1 MNAQDLTLFGS
12 IWAHWLSWT
21 ILIPVLGAL
30 AIAIVPKD
38 RHTLMKGIA
47 LVVSLI
53 VFVMGIAIWFSF
65 DPDTAAFQMTESM
78 RWIPG
83 IGASYLVGI
92 DGMSMILVV
101 LTAFLTPIA
110 LLGTWTSVT
119 EKMKGYTA
127 SILMLEAGMIGVFVA
142 RDLFLFYIFW
152 EAMLIPM
159 YLLIGVWGGPRRIYA
174 AVKFIL
180 YTLVGS
186 FLMLI
191 AILALYFLHGK
202 LTGVYTFDLAAFE
215 QIAIPFGA
223 QTWLFLAFT
232 FAFCIKVP
240 LWPFHTWLPDAHVEA
255 PTFGSVILAGVL
267 LKMGTY
273 GLLRFS
279 LPLFPVAATLAVPY
293 LATLSIIGITYGGLV
308 AWVQKDIKS
317 LVAYSSVAHL
327 GFVVLGIFTF
337 RAEGLSGSM
346 LQMVNHGLSTG
357 ALFILVGYIYQRR
370 HTRQIDDFGGL
381 AKVMPIYAAILLV
394 VAFSS
399 AGLPGLNG
407 FVGEFLILIAAFQVS
422 PWMAIPAIPGIII
435 AALYLLRM
443 LRGVLWGPLDKEE
456 NKVLKDLNL
465 REILTMVPLLVLI
478 VMIGIFP
485 KPFLRPL
492 EPVAAKIEKRMNS
505 VRQPVRYVIETPSP
519 GDPESRD
526 TLPAVETEAPET
538 TPAES
543 DEPNS
548 AEMVK

>member
-53 VFVMGIAIWFSF
+53 VFVMGVAIWFNF
-65 DPDTAAFQMTESM
+65 DPDTAAFQFTESM

-83 IGASYLVGI
+83 IGAAYLVGI

-191 AILALYFLHGK
+191 AILALYFLHAK

-279 LPLFPVAATLAVPY
+279 LPLFP
-293 LATLSIIGITYGGLV
+293 
-308 AWVQKDIKS
+308 
-317 LVAYSSVAHL
+317 
-327 GFVVLGIFTF
+327 
-337 RAEGLSGSM
+337 
-346 LQMVNHGLSTG
+346 
-357 ALFILVGYIYQRR
+357 
-370 HTRQIDDFGGL
+370 
-381 AKVMPIYAAILLV
+381 
-394 VAFSS
+394 
-399 AGLPGLNG
+399 
-407 FVGEFLILIAAFQVS
+407 
-422 PWMAIPAIPGIII
+422 
-435 AALYLLRM
+435 
-443 LRGVLWGPLDKEE
+443 
-456 NKVLKDLNL
+456 
-465 REILTMVPLLVLI
+465 
-478 VMIGIFP
+478 
-485 KPFLRPL
+485 
-492 EPVAAKIEKRMNS
+492 
-505 VRQPVRYVIETPSP
+505 
-519 GDPESRD
+519 
-526 TLPAVETEAPET
+526 
-538 TPAES
+538 
-543 DEPNS
+543 
-548 AEMVK
+548 

>member
-1 MNAQDLTLFGS
+1 MNAQDLTFFGS

-47 LVVSLI
+47 LVVSL
-53 VFVMGIAIWFSF
+53 VVLAMGLAIWFSF
-65 DPDTAAFQMTESM
+65 DPDSAAFQFVENMK
-78 RWIPG
+78 WIPG
-83 IGASYLVGI
+83 IGAAYLVGI
-92 DGMSMILVV
+92 DGMSMMLLV

-110 LLGTWTSVT
+110 LVGTWTSVT

-127 SILMLEAGMIGVFVA
+127 SILMLEAGMIGVFIA

-159 YLLIGVWGGPRRIYA
+159 YLLIGVWGGPRRVYA

-191 AILALYFLHGK
+191 AILALYFLHGR
-202 LTGVYTFDLAAFE
+202 LTGIYTFDLAALE
-215 QIAIPFGA
+215 QIALPFGP
-223 QTWLFLAFT
+223 QMWLFLAFT

-240 LWPFHTWLPDAHVEA
+240 VWPFHTWLPDAHVEA

-279 LPLFPVAATLAVPY
+279 LPIFPIAATIAVPWMATLA
-293 LATLSIIGITYGGLV
+293 IIGIIYGGLV

-337 RAEGLSGSM
+337 RAEGLSGSI

-370 HTRQIDDFGGL
+370 HTREISEFGGL
-381 AKVMPIYAAILLV
+381 ARVMPIYAAFLLV

-443 LRGVLWGPLDKEE
+443 VRGILWGPLDKEE

-465 REILTMVPLLVLI
+465 REIVTMVPLLFFI
-478 VMIGIFP
+478 VFIGVFP

-492 EPVAAKIEKRMNS
+492 EPVAAKIEKRMSS
-505 VRQPVRYVIETPSP
+505 VRQPVRYVIETPTTV
-519 GDPESRD
+519 ESEEQEIQLKAEEPASD
-526 TLPAVETEAPET
+526 TEPT
-538 TPAES
+538 ES
-543 DEPNS
+543 DELHS

>member
-1 MNAQDLTLFGS
+1 M
-12 IWAHWLSWT
+12 
-21 ILIPVLGAL
+21 
-30 AIAIVPKD
+30 
-38 RHTLMKGIA
+38 
-47 LVVSLI
+47 
-53 VFVMGIAIWFSF
+53 
-65 DPDTAAFQMTESM
+65 
-78 RWIPG
+78 
-83 IGASYLVGI
+83 
-92 DGMSMILVV
+92 
-101 LTAFLTPIA
+101 
-110 LLGTWTSVT
+110 
-119 EKMKGYTA
+119 
-127 SILMLEAGMIGVFVA
+127 
-142 RDLFLFYIFW
+142 
-152 EAMLIPM
+152 
-159 YLLIGVWGGPRRIYA
+159 YA

-191 AILALYFLHGK
+191 AILALYFLHGR
-202 LTGVYTFDLAAFE
+202 LTGVYTFDLAALE
-215 QIAIPFGA
+215 QIALPFGP
-223 QTWLFLAFT
+223 QMWLFLAFT

-255 PTFGSVILAGVL
+255 PTFGSIILAGVL

-279 LPLFPVAATLAVPY
+279 LPIFPIASTIAVPWMATLA
-293 LATLSIIGITYGGLV
+293 IIGIIYGGLV

-337 RAEGLSGSM
+337 RAEGLSGSI

-370 HTRQIDDFGGL
+370 HTREISEFGGL
-381 AKVMPIYAAILLV
+381 AKVMPIYAAFLLV

-443 LRGVLWGPLDKEE
+443 VRGILWGPLDKEE

-465 REILTMVPLLVLI
+465 REIVTMVPLLVFI
-478 VMIGIFP
+478 VMIGVFP

-492 EPVAAKIEKRMNS
+492 EPVAAKIEKRMSS
-505 VRQPVRYVIETPSP
+505 VRQPVRYVIETPTTV
-519 GDPESRD
+519 ESEEQEIQLKAEEPASD
-526 TLPAVETEAPET
+526 TEPT
-538 TPAES
+538 ES
-543 DEPNS
+543 DELHS

>member
-1 MNAQDLTLFGS
+1 MNAQDLTFFGS

-21 ILIPVLGAL
+21 ILIPVLGTL

-47 LVVSLI
+47 LVVSL
-53 VFVMGIAIWFSF
+53 VVLAMGVAIWANF
-65 DPDTAAFQMTESM
+65 DPDTAAFQFAENM

-83 IGASYLVGI
+83 IGAAYLVGI
-92 DGMSMILVV
+92 DGMSMILLV

-159 YLLIGVWGGPRRIYA
+159 YLLIGVWGGPRRVYA

-180 YTLVGS
+180 YTLIGS

-191 AILALYFLHGK
+191 AILALYFLHGR
-202 LTGVYTFDLAAFE
+202 LTGMYTFDLAAFE

-232 FAFCIKVP
+232 LAFCIKVP

-279 LPLFPVAATLAVPY
+279 LPLFPVAATIAVPWMAV
-293 LATLSIIGITYGGLV
+293 LAIIGIIYGGLV

-346 LQMVNHGLSTG
+346 LQMINHGLSTG

-370 HTRQIDDFGGL
+370 HTRDINDFGGL

-394 VAFSS
+394 VALSS

-407 FVGEFLILIAAFQVS
+407 FVGEFLILIAAFQVN

-435 AALYLLRM
+435 AALYLLKL
-443 LRGVLWGPLDKEE
+443 LRGILWGPLDKEE
-456 NKVLKDLNL
+456 NRILKDLNL
-465 REILTMVPLLVLI
+465 RETLTMVPLLVFIVLI
-478 VMIGIFP
+478 GVFP

-492 EPVAAKIEKRMNS
+492 EPVAAKIEKRMSS
-505 VRQPVRYVIETPSP
+505 VRQPVRYVIETPISEET
-519 GDPESRD
+519 GDLEVRPQ
-526 TLPAVETEAPET
+526 AEAPEEI
-538 TPAES
+538 PEES
-543 DEPNS
+543 DELHS